1 MPIYLAEANVELTIK
16 KITGLDKIKKHLS
29 NLGFTVGETV
39 ELVNVVNENVIVK
52 VRGVKMALSTELAKR
67 ILV

>member
-1 MPIYLAEANVELTIK
+1 MPIYLAEPNLELEIK
-16 KITGLDKIKKHLS
+16 RITGLDKIKKQLS

-39 ELVNVVNENVIVK
+39 ELINVVNENVIVR

>member
-1 MPIYLAEANVELTIK
+1 MPIYLAEPNLELEIK
-16 KITGLDKIKKHLS
+16 RITGLDKIKKHLS

-39 ELVNVVNENVIVK
+39 ELINVVNENVIVR